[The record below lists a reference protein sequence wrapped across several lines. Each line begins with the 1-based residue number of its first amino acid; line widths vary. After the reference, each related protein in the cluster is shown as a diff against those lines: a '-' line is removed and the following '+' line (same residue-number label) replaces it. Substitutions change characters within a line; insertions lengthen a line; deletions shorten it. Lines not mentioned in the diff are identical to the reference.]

1 MCLQYGQVALAFLLV
16 HSLIG
21 ADGMMYNTLANTLA
35 MFLIW
40 GNAYAGNTSAT
51 FLLTARNSSKG
62 VEIRLYVQET
72 NEAQHLSGYEQK
84 KLDNRYLSPECGDR
98 FRRCSELTVV
108 PAADPAT
115 TTASPAASVVGKA
128 TFVTILPLD
137 RALGILK
144 FTVGHLSGGIA
155 HFIDLTGRNFSPSAV
170 IQIEAS
176 YYVVCSN
183 SELGTGTLLKL
194 NLDTENIAKSRIPE
208 LEYRRFPPLHNVTN
222 FLHVD
227 LPHNT
232 GHYIY
237 FATGY
242 RLLYIR
248 PFDLVVGEVNIGLQK
263 DKNRCFAKELGYTG
277 DREMIVYCS
286 DNQAM
291 YVDIKKEYIWGMV
304 EYAEDGRPYI
314 CPDHDVYLGVFSES
328 GHILYGN
335 RSTLEVKNFEAP
347 MDIYDDGVC
356 LGFKDTTLFAFTDRE
371 RGTRL
376 LTAYPSGGYIR
387 SLSDSACIDPCQ
399 PLVVLEYRYL
409 VVREKTQRDW
419 GISVFDSHNNFS
431 LVLEAHHSQADLMAA
446 ISASSMTPELPTNGG
461 TSPTTDL
468 PREVMEDD
476 NKILLLSFIIV
487 SVVYIAIVAAVAVTM
502 IILCMMR

>member
-1 MCLQYGQVALAFLLV
+1 M
-16 HSLIG
+16 
-21 ADGMMYNTLANTLA
+21 
-35 MFLIW
+35 
-40 GNAYAGNTSAT
+40 SAT
-51 FLLTARNSSKG
+51 LLLTARNSSKG
-62 VEIRLYVQET
+62 VEIRLYDQET
-72 NEAQHLSGYEQK
+72 NKAQHLSGYEQK
-84 KLDNRYLSPECGDR
+84 KLDSRYLSPECGDR

-108 PAADPAT
+108 PAADPVT
-115 TTASPAASVVGKA
+115 TTAPPAASGVGQA
-128 TFVTILPLD
+128 TFVAILPLD
-137 RALGILK
+137 RALATLK
-144 FTVGHLSGGIA
+144 FTVGHLSGGIV
-155 HFIDLTGRNFSPSAV
+155 HFIDLTSRNCSPSAV

-176 YYVVCSN
+176 YYVVCLN

-208 LEYRRFPPLHNVTN
+208 LDYSHLQQLRNVTN

-227 LPHNT
+227 LPLNT

-248 PFDLVVGEVNIGLQK
+248 PFDLIVGELDIGLQN

-277 DREMIVYCS
+277 DWEMIVYCS

-291 YVDIKKEYIWGMV
+291 YVDIKRESIWETV

-314 CPDHDVYLGVFSES
+314 CPDRDVYLGVFSET

-335 RSTLEVKNFEAP
+335 RSTLEVKDFEAP
-347 MDIYDDGVC
+347 MDNGVC
-356 LGFKDTTLFAFTDRE
+356 LGFEDATLFAFTDRE

-399 PLVVLEYRYL
+399 PLVVLEDRYL
-409 VVREKTQRDW
+409 VLREKTQGDW

-431 LVLEAHHSQADLMAA
+431 LVLEAHHSQADLMAV
-446 ISASSMTPELPTNGG
+446 IYTSFMTPEILTQGG
-461 TSPTTDL
+461 TSSTTDL
-468 PREVMEDD
+468 PREVIKDGNRRLGKSD
-476 NKILLLSFIIV
+476 NSIALLASIIPVGAVLIIASVTIVILVLWR
-487 SVVYIAIVAAVAVTM
+487 
-502 IILCMMR
+502 MR